1 MAHRIYDL
9 EKSVAELAR
18 SQLEIAARLAVIDRK
33 LDLVAADA
41 SKMSAH
47 VTFVESIYEQ
57 VKRPFHFLMG
67 RADAFAGPAGA
78 GSGSL
83 ADSLAGSLAGSLA
96 DRESPAPGSPRLS
109 PRPEHPPKD
118 DDTIVATV

>member
-47 VTFVESIYEQ
+47 VSFVESIYEQ
-57 VKRPFHFLMG
+57 VKRPFHFIMG
-67 RADAFAGPAGA
+67 RADAFAGPAGTVSL
-78 GSGSL
+78 SGSL
-83 ADSLAGSLAGSLA
+83 SGSLPGSLPDSPA
-96 DRESPAPGSPRLS
+96 DREKSGFA
-109 PRPEHPPKD
+109 ETH
-118 DDTIVATV
+118 